1 MRTSDPSVVV
11 VEERDGADNADGADG
26 GRHSSPESREGAAA
40 RRMSLGFGGAEG
52 REEEGPAEEFVAWTA
67 QKVQAWFRG
76 RREAQAFDVKRR
88 AAISIQRAWRRK
100 IGGLTQRPSLEAA
113 AGVIQRSYRRHRDR
127 AVYQYYRDLIRL
139 RENADT
145 AQMLCSINPTE
156 GQLAESATG
165 LHVRFRLG
173 GESFPPHI
181 MYKVYTHRPVTD
193 IGSFCP
199 RNYVQERAVT
209 TKELH
214 NKAPAGGVDVL
225 VLEGG
230 EATTTG
236 GGGGAAGTSGRRTT
250 TGAPSSPACWKRGSR
265 ARWTGTSSRRR
276 CGSTTRRRCAV

>member
-1 MRTSDPSVVV
+1 MIEQKFKQVNEAYSVLSD
-11 VEERDGADNADGADG
+11 A
-26 GRHSSPESREGAAA
+26 
-40 RRMSLGFGGAEG
+40 
-52 REEEGPAEEFVAWTA
+52 
-67 QKVQAWFRG
+67 
-76 RREAQAFDVKRR
+76 KRR

-139 RENADT
+139 RENTDT

-181 MYKVYTHRPVTD
+181 MYKIYTHRPVTD

-209 TKELH
+209 TRELH

-236 GGGGAAGTSGRRTT
+236 GGGAGRLVRADGEQRLAPHHRQRAGNGGPEPDGPVHPVKEGAVPPCAAGAEG
-250 TGAPSSPACWKRGSR
+250 GAGTEEAGHPA
-265 ARWTGTSSRRR
+265 
-276 CGSTTRRRCAV
+276 